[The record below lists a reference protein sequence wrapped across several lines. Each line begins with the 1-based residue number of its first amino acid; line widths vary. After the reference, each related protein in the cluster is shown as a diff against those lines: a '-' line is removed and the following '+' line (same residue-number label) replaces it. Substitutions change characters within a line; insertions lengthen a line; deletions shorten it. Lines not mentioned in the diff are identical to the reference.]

1 MSWGAIVLAAVAQIV
16 GGVWPIALGCIL
28 FLAGLAHGAGDEQ
41 EGTLK
46 RYGLLQAL
54 AYVMVGLAVA
64 GLVLV
69 APLLGLTIFFALS
82 AWHFARSDCDLAPQT
97 RYAIAGLSIGG
108 SAAFRMDETGGI
120 LAAALGHEIPGL
132 YMQLLAIP
140 GVLGAG
146 FALYAFFTG
155 KRGAG
160 HAIVALL
167 AMVLLQPVLAVGLTF
182 LIAHAIPIQ
191 QRQIRSYGVA
201 TVFRAVVVP
210 AGIATVGAAALAGLV
225 LSQTLALTVAVALAL
240 GLATPHML
248 TERLER

>member
-1 MSWGAIVLAAVAQIV
+1 M
-16 GGVWPIALGCIL
+16 PIALGCVL

-46 RYGLLQAL
+46 QYGVMQAL
-54 AYVMVGLAVA
+54 AYVVVGLAVA

-69 APLLGLTIFFALS
+69 APLAGLTIFFALS

-97 RYAIAGLSIGG
+97 RYAIAGLAVGG
-108 SAAFRMDETGGI
+108 SAVFRMDETQTI
-120 LAAALGHEIPGL
+120 LAAGLGQDIPGL
-132 YMQLLAIP
+132 FMQLLAIP

-146 FALYAFFTG
+146 FALYAFFTA

-191 QRQIRSYGVA
+191 QRQIRNYGMG
-201 TVFRAVVVP
+201 TVFRAVALP
-210 AGIATVGAAALAGLV
+210 AGIATLGATALAALV
-225 LSQTLALTVAVALAL
+225 VSQTLALTVAVALAL